1 MKNKHEIEKIA
12 FELYQRDGCM
22 QGRELDHWVEAERI
36 FHSRHTAADAVVPA
50 ASKKASA
57 GTVKKKV
64 AIKVSKTAAESKPAK
79 ELPAKAKPGKSSSSQ
94 KEASL

>member
-22 QGRELDHWVEAERI
+22 QGRELDHWLEAERI
-36 FHSRHTAADAVVPA
+36 FHSRQTAVMIPPVL
-50 ASKKASA
+50 KKAASA
-57 GTVKKKV
+57 GTAKKKV
-64 AIKVSKTAAESKPAK
+64 AAKKIKTAVESKTAKK
-79 ELPAKAKPGKSSSSQ
+79 IQTKAKSRTSGPSQ

>member
-22 QGRELDHWVEAERI
+22 QGRELDHWLEAERI
-36 FHSRHTAADAVVPA
+36 FHSRQTVVGIPHA
-50 ASKKASA
+50 LKKAASA
-57 GTVKKKV
+57 GTAKKKV
-64 AIKVSKTAAESKPAK
+64 AAKNVKAAVGSKTAKK
-79 ELPAKAKPGKSSSSQ
+79 IQTKAKSRTSGPSQ